1 MFRPVRQRLVRT
13 HPVTG
18 RKSLFLSAHA
28 GGIVGWP
35 VPEARAFLRD
45 LVEHAT
51 QPRFVYSHKWRQ
63 WDLVISEPVYA
74 LVRKL
79 VEVGEAVRLD
89 DRRAAPG
96 TVVYPVLGPRGEV
109 PRERRRAAHA
119 PAPAAPRNS
128 L

>member
-45 LVEHAT
+45 LAEHAT
-51 QPRFVYSHKWRQ
+51 QR
-63 WDLVISEPVYA
+63 
-74 LVRKL
+74 
-79 VEVGEAVRLD
+79 AVRLFAQM
-89 DRRAAPG
+89 AAVGPG
-96 TVVYPVLGPRGEV
+96 DMGQPPD
-109 PRERRRAAHA
+109 HA
-119 PAPAAPRNS
+119 SGDAVR
-128 L
+128 